1 MTDSVTLKDMDVIIS
16 LSDEEERKLVADM
29 MRKSGAESIGL
40 ADNTLEMVLMALK
53 KDCAILITEDNGSV
67 LDLACSLGY
76 MSEHSKYST
85 ISVISDNWSEGMKD
99 ALLGSVDV
107 FLGRPVTERSLLPA
121 VIVDAAR
128 KKHMRDLERE
138 YRESE
143 ESFAKDKNM
152 SFAEHVIMDT
162 LGLSKESSAEYIND
176 LAEKYGYDE
185 GEVSKIV
192 YEVLLAGGKK

>member
-29 MRKSGAESIGL
+29 MRKSGAESIGF

>member
-29 MRKSGAESIGL
+29 MRKSGAESIGF
-40 ADNTLEMVLMALK
+40 ANNTLEMVLMALK

-138 YRESE
+138 YRIFCTSHTKNL
-143 ESFAKDKNM
+143 SVGNM
-152 SFAEHVIMDT
+152 SI
-162 LGLSKESSAEYIND
+162 
-176 LAEKYGYDE
+176 
-185 GEVSKIV
+185 
-192 YEVLLAGGKK
+192 